1 MNSKDIIKQIGGY
14 SLGIIAN
21 AIISLISIPIL
32 TKFFSPEELGKINI
46 FQIYSDIILS
56 IAYLGM
62 DQTYIRFYHEPI
74 GENTSKSIAT
84 LCFLISFIGFIVISI
99 IIIAYKQLISTQ
111 IIGYELASIP
121 IYLIISVFSKL
132 LFRFLNFTSRM
143 QKNILLF
150 SIQSISLNVGKK
162 LSYII
167 VVMWH
172 GTAEDAIAV
181 LSIFFLLLAIV
192 LSLIKSRKTFSLK
205 IDLNKRVFFELI
217 KYGIPLAPMVIISMI
232 NSNVNQLFLR
242 RYGNFADVGIYA
254 NAINIA
260 NIILL
265 VQSGINLFWM
275 PFLMENYNKDLN
287 IISKMHHM
295 ITFVLISISL
305 TIIMFQRP
313 IYNIFVDKAY
323 WNSAKIFPIL
333 LISPVAMTI
342 SETIGNGYLLK
353 KKSYWTLAIYGL
365 SLLANIILCLLLVPS
380 QGYFG
385 AALANAISSIIMLLT
400 KTCVG
405 EKYLKCIDSYIRVV
419 ISTSLLFIS
428 AIANYIVYSSNYKY
442 FIFIS
447 ALLIVI
453 IIYRQELRSIIYRS
467 YDFIKEYL

>member
-132 LFRFLNFTSRM
+132 LFRFLNFASRM

-242 RYGNFADVGIYA
+242 RYGNFADVSIYA

-260 NIILL
+260 KI
-265 VQSGINLFWM
+265 QYLF
-275 PFLMENYNKDLN
+275 
-287 IISKMHHM
+287 
-295 ITFVLISISL
+295 
-305 TIIMFQRP
+305 
-313 IYNIFVDKAY
+313 
-323 WNSAKIFPIL
+323 
-333 LISPVAMTI
+333 
-342 SETIGNGYLLK
+342 
-353 KKSYWTLAIYGL
+353 
-365 SLLANIILCLLLVPS
+365 CL
-380 QGYFG
+380 
-385 AALANAISSIIMLLT
+385 
-400 KTCVG
+400 
-405 EKYLKCIDSYIRVV
+405 
-419 ISTSLLFIS
+419 
-428 AIANYIVYSSNYKY
+428 
-442 FIFIS
+442 
-447 ALLIVI
+447 
-453 IIYRQELRSIIYRS
+453 
-467 YDFIKEYL
+467 